1 MSAERNVIET
11 MDYSPWVLTNH
22 RPTVSKSGGCQADLV
37 RGTAPR
43 CLGDRPA
50 SQSGSDEWRHLGRL
64 CALSSTDTVGGQ
76 RTGEGR
82 GGRGEEGG
90 EGDKSHA
97 VTYKLA
103 CTYNVLGWSVK

>member
-11 MDYSPWVLTNH
+11 MHYSPWVLTNH
-22 RPTVSKSGGCQADLV
+22 RPTVSKSEEGSQADLV

-43 CLGDRPA
+43 CPGDRPA

-76 RTGEGR
+76 RTGERGEGG
-82 GGRGEEGG
+82 GGRGIEVQ
-90 EGDKSHA
+90 K
-97 VTYKLA
+97 
-103 CTYNVLGWSVK
+103 